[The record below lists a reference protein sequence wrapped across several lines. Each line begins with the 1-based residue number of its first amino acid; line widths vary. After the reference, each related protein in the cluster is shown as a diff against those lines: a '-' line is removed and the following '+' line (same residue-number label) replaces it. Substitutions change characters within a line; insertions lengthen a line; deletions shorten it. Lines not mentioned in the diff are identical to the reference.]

1 MVEKRWELR
10 DQLGEVAHEIDEV
23 IKRLLVGRGL
33 NSPAEIDEFLH
44 PPPPAE
50 IPLEKFGIATEA
62 LKKAVGLV
70 AAALD
75 RESPIIIH
83 GDFDIDG
90 LGAVAVL
97 WETVYRGLGYPKCW
111 PFIPNRFRHGYGLT
125 RASVDE
131 IIHDSRFAIH
141 SPDSPLL
148 ITVDCGITAHEA
160 IKYAKSQGFQ
170 VLITDHHQPE
180 GSGGKD
186 GLGHF
191 EGDGLL
197 WTDQLCGAGIA
208 WVLAQGLRQRFNLT
222 DGRWGSGLDLTALA
236 TIGDIQPLLGPN
248 RSFAKFGLTEISKTT
263 RVGLQELVSVAGLT
277 GRPLG
282 TYEVGWLLTPRL
294 NAPGR
299 VGDALDA
306 LRLLLTTD
314 PSQARDLAIKLNDLN
329 QERQAKLDEMVEH
342 AKQITTSSTPQDSK
356 VTIVSHEDYH
366 EGVIGLLAGK
376 LVEEFYRPAVAL
388 ARGAEFSKGSA
399 RSING
404 FNIIEALR
412 GVGDLLE
419 SVGGHPMAA
428 GFTIRTAR
436 IEEFIERFLALADG
450 RLGADQLRPTLIIDQ
465 RVPLSLVT
473 WELWGKLREFEPF
486 GPGNP
491 QPTFL
496 SGEVGVLDV
505 LTVGNTGSH
514 LKLQLQDLQRE
525 PSGAWPDAVFTA
537 LGFGLGGRAGE
548 LRLGDRLE
556 VAYQITENNWN
567 NHRSLELRL
576 RDFRPSTV

>member
-10 DQLGEVAHEIDEV
+10 DQSGDVVGAADEV
-23 IKRLLVGRGL
+23 IERLLVGRGL
-33 NSPAEIDEFLH
+33 SSPAEIDEFLH
-44 PPPPAE
+44 PLPPAE
-50 IPLEKFGIATEA
+50 IPLEKFGIAPEA
-62 LKKAVGLV
+62 LEKAVGLV
-70 AAALD
+70 SLAVD

-131 IIHDSRFAIH
+131 IIRDSRFAIH

-160 IKYAKSQGFQ
+160 IEYAKSQGFQ

-180 GSGGKD
+180 GPVGKD
-186 GLGHF
+186 DPDRF

-208 WVLAQGLRQRFNLT
+208 WVLAQGLKQRFSLAE
-222 DGRWGSGLDLTALA
+222 GRWGSGLDLTALS

-248 RSFAKFGLTEISKTT
+248 RSFAKFGLTEISKTM
-263 RVGLQELVSVAGLT
+263 RVGLQELINVAGLF

-299 VGDALDA
+299 VGDALDS

-314 PSQARDLAIKLNDLN
+314 LNQARDLAIKLNDLN

-342 AKQITTSSTPQDSK
+342 AKRAAESLQAERK
-356 VTIVSHEDYH
+356 VTIVSHADYH

-412 GVGDLLE
+412 GVDDLLE

-436 IEEFIERFLALADG
+436 IEEFVERFLALADG
-450 RLGADQLRPTLIIDQ
+450 RLDSDQLRPTLVIDQ
-465 RVPLSLVT
+465 QLPLSLVT
-473 WELWGKLREFEPF
+473 EELWGKLREFEPF
-486 GPGNP
+486 GSGNP

-505 LTVGNTGSH
+505 ITVGNTGSH

-525 PSGAWPDAVFTA
+525 PSGAWPATIFTA
-537 LGFGLGGRAGE
+537 LGFGMGGRAGE
-548 LRLGDRLE
+548 LRLGDRIE

-576 RDFRPSTV
+576 RDLRPSTV